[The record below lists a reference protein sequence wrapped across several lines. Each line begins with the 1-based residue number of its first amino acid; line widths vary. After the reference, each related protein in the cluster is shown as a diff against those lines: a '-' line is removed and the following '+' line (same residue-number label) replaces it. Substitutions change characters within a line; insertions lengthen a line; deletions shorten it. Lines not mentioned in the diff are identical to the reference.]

1 MQLGLMTGVE
11 AEGALMLKKTTMIYA
26 KIP

>member
-1 MQLGLMTGVE
+1 MQLGLMTE
-11 AEGALMLKKTTMIYA
+11 AEVEGATMLKKTTMIYA